1 MNPTTF
7 RNDFI
12 ARFGVENAI
21 AILEAANS
29 HKNGIHDNPGS
40 DKLRWAI
47 LICIGHDCI
56 SRFHEEHNI
65 TCPWEAVRA
74 WLKQHKDYLAA
85 HDGAVDYFALSCG
98 TYNEFMS

>member
-12 ARFGVENAI
+12 ARFGAENAV
-21 AILEAANS
+21 AIIEAANE
-29 HKNGIHDNPGS
+29 HNNGTNPGS
-40 DKLRWAI
+40 DKLRWAL
-47 LICIGHDCI
+47 LICIGFECL
-56 SRFHEEHNI
+56 SRFHEYHSI
-65 TCPWEAVRA
+65 TCLWEDVRD